1 MNDSLSRNDD
11 MKKAT
16 LSVVSG
22 YMWTQEQMYLLFEIS
37 RGYYILNQN
46 VFVRFKDTG
55 QIYPIAPVYV
65 NPTAPRNTFSLSALK
80 RFCGFPKVE
89 ETMLESYTL
98 KDSNGETKTIPC
110 YHHNGLD

>member
-1 MNDSLSRNDD
+1 MDSGANVFAFRDKSC
-11 MKKAT
+11 
-16 LSVVSG
+16 
-22 YMWTQEQMYLLFEIS
+22 LLFFKPNRLPYKDVTGGVNYSQGI
-37 RGYYILNQN
+37 GIAL
-46 VFVRFKDTG
+46 VRFKDNG
-55 QIYPIAPVYV
+55 PVYLIAPVYV